1 MGEQGNK
8 GEGEQGE
15 QGEIE
20 NGGIRRTKGKRGT
33 RRTGETRG
41 TGEQG
46 KKGTTR
52 VVLVC
57 QHLFN
62 CQRENK
68 QNNLRKCLP
77 EHD

>member
-1 MGEQGNK
+1 MGGSGEQKEKGNK
-8 GEGEQGE
+8 KNR
-15 QGEIE
+15 E
-20 NGGIRRTKGKRGT
+20 NKGNG
-33 RRTGETRG
+33 G
-41 TGEQG
+41 TGE
-46 KKGTTR
+46 KGTTR

>member
-1 MGEQGNK
+1 MGGSGEQKEKGNK
-8 GEGEQGE
+8 KNR
-15 QGEIE
+15 E
-20 NGGIRRTKGKRGT
+20 NKGNG
-33 RRTGETRG
+33 G
-41 TGEQG
+41 TGERG

>member
-1 MGEQGNK
+1 MGGSGEQNEKGEQEEQGKQGERGNK
-8 GEGEQGE
+8 
-15 QGEIE
+15 
-20 NGGIRRTKGKRGT
+20 
-33 RRTGETRG
+33 
-41 TGEQG
+41 G

-77 EHD
+77 EQD